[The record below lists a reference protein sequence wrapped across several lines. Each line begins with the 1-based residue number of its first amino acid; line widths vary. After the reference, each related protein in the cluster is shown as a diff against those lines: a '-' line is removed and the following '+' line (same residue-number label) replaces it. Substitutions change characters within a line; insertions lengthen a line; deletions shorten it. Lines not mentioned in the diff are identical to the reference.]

1 MSKRPEREDDEDI
14 NPSSDK
20 KADLVIVRAP
30 DPEGLNPEETDQIL
44 KHPRMQQFFDWY
56 NDLPKEQKIVVAQR
70 FMQLDPRNLPFMGV
84 KIPRDVHTYLMNH
97 VTAGTLM
104 RLARANNFFNGIASD
119 DIVWKRMVARDYP
132 NDFAFCRG
140 NLPFFVLTVDHP
152 FYVPGCIYEFERM
165 PWKRFYLRL
174 EDLYRKAAAQFYNRH
189 KDHWVYLRA
198 SYEPVT
204 SKPVQKRVIPS
215 IDTRK
220 AGAREIYRW
229 YIKYGIE
236 ATIET
241 YHEPIDRLAGFV
253 WLFIC
258 AFVALTQNDRF
269 IFREVCVDRFWTYAQ
284 ERNWMWKY
292 LRSMAGAIRTG
303 VPSGQLIYIQGPH
316 FEWWTAEHELTWGHN
331 ALFDEVKQMHIER
344 NMLFSADDRNSLISL
359 LEAARESNILF
370 PSFTGRLMEERSVR
384 IEGFLKFW
392 DLLAACTAM
401 PCLLS
406 NTLLDWEIDSGR
418 GSQTAY
424 LALYGQEVKEKI
436 SSLMATLDPT
446 ILLNPFPNWRLL
458 EFGSELTPEHERHW
472 FLPLLNDTISQRQ
485 VDNILYPW
493 SPENWGEIIQFYG
506 EGSSLNRSGNWDSMS
521 LSLKTLLALF
531 ATAPRIGDG
540 RLSYIDRPLCIQC
553 GLVPEQPMQCGGICQ
568 DTRFVVVYCNADCQR
583 AHWHEGG
590 HAKICGKK

>member
-56 NDLPKEQKIVVAQR
+56 NDLPKEQKIVVAQP

-174 EDLYRKAAAQFYNRH
+174 EDLYRKTAARFYSRH
-189 KDHWVYLRA
+189 KDHMVYLRA

-204 SKPVQKRVIPS
+204 SKPVQKSVIPS
-215 IDTRK
+215 IDTQK

-370 PSFTGRLMEERSVR
+370 PSFTGRSMEERSVR

-406 NTLLDWEIDSGR
+406 NSLLDGTLYSGAHL
-418 GSQTAY
+418 QTAY
-424 LALYGQEVKEKI
+424 LALYGQEVKAKM
-436 SSLMATLDPT
+436 SSLMGTLDPT
-446 ILLNPFPNWRLL
+446 ILLNPFPNWRK
-458 EFGSELTPEHERHW
+458 FPENDQRW
-472 FLPLLNDTISQRQ
+472 FLSLLDDTISQRQ
-485 VDNILYPW
+485 VDTILYPW
-493 SPENWGEIIQFYG
+493 SPEDWGEIIRFYG
-506 EGSSLNRSGNWDSMS
+506 ERVSLNTSGTRESVS
-521 LSLKTLLALF
+521 LSLKVLLSLF

-568 DTRFVVVYCNADCQR
+568 DTQFVVVYCNADCQR

>member
-1 MSKRPEREDDEDI
+1 MASRKRIEYD
-14 NPSSDK
+14 DK
-20 KADLVIVRAP
+20 KEDEKSNEKRANSATEP
-30 DPEGLNPEETDQIL
+30 NGLSPKEISLILNDP
-44 KHPRMQQFFDWY
+44 RVQQVFDWFTG
-56 NDLPKEQKIVVAQR
+56 LPREQQIVVAKQLE
-70 FMQLDPRNLPFMGV
+70 QLDPRNLPFMGL
-84 KIPRDVHTYLMNH
+84 KIPHDVHEYLMNY
-97 VTAGTLM
+97 VTTGTLM
-104 RLARANNFFNGIASD
+104 RLARANHLFNEIASN
-119 DIVWKRMVARDYP
+119 DIVWERMVARDYP

-174 EDLYRKAAAQFYNRH
+174 EDLYRKAADQFYSRH
-189 KDHWVYLRA
+189 KYDSVYLRA

-204 SKPVQKRVIPS
+204 SKPVQKEVIPF
-215 IDTRK
+215 IDTKK

-241 YHEPIDRLAGFV
+241 SHEPIDRLAGFV

-292 LRSMAGAIRTG
+292 LRSMAGAIWTG

-316 FEWWTAEHELTWGHN
+316 FSWWTAEHELISGHS

-344 NMLFSADDRNSLISL
+344 NMLFSADDRKSLISL

-370 PSFTGRLMEERSVR
+370 PSFTELSMEERSVR

-406 NTLLDWEIDSGR
+406 NSLLAGTGYSGVHL
-418 GSQTAY
+418 QTAY
-424 LALYGQEVKEKI
+424 LALYGQEVKAKM
-436 SSLMATLDPT
+436 SSLIGTLDPT
-446 ILLNPFPNWRLL
+446 ILLNPFPNWRK
-458 EFGSELTPEHERHW
+458 FPENDQRW
-472 FLPLLNDTISQRQ
+472 FLSLLDDTISQRQ
-485 VDNILYPW
+485 VDTILYPW
-493 SPENWGEIIQFYG
+493 SPEDWGEIIRFYG
-506 EGSSLNRSGNWDSMS
+506 ERVSLNTSGTRESVS
-521 LSLKTLLALF
+521 LSLKVLLSLF

-540 RLSYIDRPLCIQC
+540 RLSYIDHPLCIQC

-568 DTRFVVVYCNADCQR
+568 DTHSVVVYCNTDCQR

-590 HAKICGKK
+590 HAKVCGKK